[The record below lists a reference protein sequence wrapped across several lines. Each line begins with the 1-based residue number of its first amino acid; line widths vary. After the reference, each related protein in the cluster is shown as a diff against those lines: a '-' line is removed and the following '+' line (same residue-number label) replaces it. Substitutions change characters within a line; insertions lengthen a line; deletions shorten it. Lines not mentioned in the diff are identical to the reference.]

1 MIGVF
6 VSDQNAV
13 EPVNASLDC
22 RQPRQGFAF
31 AKSGVNKEAGTLR
44 LE

>member
-1 MIGVF
+1 MIVVF

-13 EPVNASLDC
+13 EPVNAFLDS
-22 RQPRQGFAF
+22 RKAGQGFAF

>member
-1 MIGVF
+1 MIVVF

-13 EPVNASLDC
+13 EAVNAFLDS
-22 RQPRQGFAF
+22 RQPRQRFAL
-31 AKSGVNKEAGTLR
+31 AKSGVNKEASTLR